1 MNETRTSLRRSRER
15 LVGEHIAAEAG
26 GDWAAALATFS
37 RPRYEIVAT
46 GETHEGARAVSSF
59 YRESATA
66 FPDLSFETRQL
77 HHADDAVLA
86 EVTFVGTQR
95 GTWRGLPPTG
105 RAVRYAMLNVFVFEE
120 DRLVC
125 ERMYF
130 DLATP
135 MRQLGIARDPTSL
148 AGRAN
153 IFVSH
158 PLTVASAFVRSV
170 LVRRST

>member
-1 MNETRTSLRRSRER
+1 MRDH
-15 LVGEHIAAEAG
+15 VAAEAR
-26 GDWAAALATFS
+26 GDWAAALQTFHH
-37 RPRYEIVAT
+37 PRYEIVAT
-46 GETHEGARAVSSF
+46 GEAHDGAAQVSRF
-59 YRESATA
+59 YAESAGA
-66 FPDLSFETRQL
+66 FPDLSFETTRL
-77 HHADDAVLA
+77 HHADDAVLG
-86 EVTFVGTQR
+86 EVVFVGTQL

-153 IFVSH
+153 VFASH
-158 PLTVASAFVRSV
+158 PITVASAFM
-170 LVRRST
+170 RRALRRR